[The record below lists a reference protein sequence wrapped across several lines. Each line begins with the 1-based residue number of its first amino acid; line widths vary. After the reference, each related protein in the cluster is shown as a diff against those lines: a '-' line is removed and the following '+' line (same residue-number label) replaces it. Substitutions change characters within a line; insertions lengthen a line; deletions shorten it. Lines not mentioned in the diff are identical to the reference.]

1 MLLTPNLA
9 LEAAYD
15 DKDKKGLEDEWYAKI
30 ALVHP
35 PRTGATAKD
44 GISNEMWKQEKNMS
58 DEMTAKVKRNN
69 KIMIEFS
76 GSTIISRAD

>member
-1 MLLTPNLA
+1 
-9 LEAAYD
+9 
-15 DKDKKGLEDEWYAKI
+15 
-30 ALVHP
+30 
-35 PRTGATAKD
+35 
-44 GISNEMWKQEKNMS
+44 MWKQEKNMS